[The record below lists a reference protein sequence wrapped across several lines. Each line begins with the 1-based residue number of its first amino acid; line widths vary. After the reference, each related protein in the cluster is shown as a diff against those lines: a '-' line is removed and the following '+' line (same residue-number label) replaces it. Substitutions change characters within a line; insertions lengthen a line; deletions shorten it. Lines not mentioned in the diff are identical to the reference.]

1 MQSVF
6 EFVRGNHSDVCHS
19 DYVVHSELRS
29 PQEGLGRF
37 SDDIAPYLRV
47 HNCQITLIQ
56 SEWVMHTVDLLCLQS
71 FSHALRASHAR
82 VSLQLCGQKLL
93 VLTELLAHYNNILNV
108 NLFMHGSDCELI
120 HGRRE
125 EG

>member
-1 MQSVF
+1 MCVT
-6 EFVRGNHSDVCHS
+6 VIMW
-19 DYVVHSELRS
+19 S

-37 SDDIAPYLRV
+37 SDDIVPFLRV
-47 HNCQITLIQ
+47 RNCQITLIQ
-56 SEWVMHTVDLLCLQS
+56 LEEVMHTVDLLCLQS
-71 FSHALRASHAR
+71 RSHALSASRCADNA
-82 VSLQLCGQKLL
+82 VFLQLCGQKLL

-125 EG
+125 QG